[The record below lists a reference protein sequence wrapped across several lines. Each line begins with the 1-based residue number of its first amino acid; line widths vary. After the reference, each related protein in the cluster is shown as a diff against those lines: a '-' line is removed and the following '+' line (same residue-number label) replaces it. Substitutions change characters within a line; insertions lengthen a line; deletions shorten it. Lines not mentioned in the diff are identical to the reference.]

1 MLVKVTK
8 TTGFTKRVL
17 AHDGRANLLVSDRE
31 GVQDV
36 PDHPRVHQL
45 ISDGVLEK
53 ASQPKSEPTAPETTE
68 PEPDTVDEATETT
81 EETEK
86 EPEPKP
92 APRRRNARKN

>member
-1 MLVKVTK
+1 MLVKVKKTK
-8 TTGFTKRVL
+8 GFTKRVL

-45 ISDGVLEK
+45 ISEGVLEK
-53 ASQPKSEPTAPETTE
+53 ASKPEPKQETQESETTE
-68 PEPDTVDEATETT
+68 ATEP
-81 EETEK
+81 